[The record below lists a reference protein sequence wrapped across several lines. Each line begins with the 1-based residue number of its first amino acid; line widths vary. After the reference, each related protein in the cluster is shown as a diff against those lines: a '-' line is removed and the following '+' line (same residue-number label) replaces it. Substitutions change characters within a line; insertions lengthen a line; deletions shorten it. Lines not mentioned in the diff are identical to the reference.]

1 MENVISIQGLEKNFG
16 KKTVFSGFSLE
27 IPEGSFTVISGASGS
42 GKSTLLNIIGL
53 LEKKGKGETVHFG
66 QKNIKPF
73 STKATNLLKDKIGY
87 LFQNYALVDNATVE
101 YNLKLAMEGHDTSKE
116 NNRVKEVL
124 EAVGLAGF
132 EKKKVYQCSGG
143 EQQRVAIARALAM
156 DPTIMLFDEPT
167 SALDPE
173 LVGEV
178 LEVMKKL
185 AEGGMTMVVV
195 THEMGFARE
204 VASRVIF
211 MDEGQIVEE
220 GTPEEI
226 FDHPKMDRTKAF
238 LNKIL

>member
-16 KKTVFSGFSLE
+16 KKTVFSRFNLE

-143 EQQRVAIARALAM
+143 EQQRVAIARLMLKPCELILA
-156 DPTIMLFDEPT
+156 DEPT
-167 SALDPE
+167 GSLDHE
-173 LVGEV
+173 NKMKVVDLLKGFQRAGKTVV
-178 LEVMKKL
+178 L
-185 AEGGMTMVVV
+185 V
-195 THEMGFARE
+195 TH
-204 VASRVIF
+204 
-211 MDEGQIVEE
+211 DEDLMHLGEPLIRIDQV
-220 GTPEEI
+220 P
-226 FDHPKMDRTKAF
+226 
-238 LNKIL
+238 

>member
-101 YNLKLAMEGHDTSKE
+101 YNLKLALEGHDTSKE

-143 EQQRVAIARALAM
+143 EQQRVAIARLMLKPCELILA
-156 DPTIMLFDEPT
+156 DEPT
-167 SALDPE
+167 GSLDHE
-173 LVGEV
+173 NKMKVVDLLKGFQRAGKTVV
-178 LEVMKKL
+178 L
-185 AEGGMTMVVV
+185 V
-195 THEMGFARE
+195 TH
-204 VASRVIF
+204 
-211 MDEGQIVEE
+211 DEDLMHLGEPLIRIDQV
-220 GTPEEI
+220 P
-226 FDHPKMDRTKAF
+226 
-238 LNKIL
+238 

>member
-53 LEKKGKGETVHFG
+53 LEKKDKGEMVHFG

-143 EQQRVAIARALAM
+143 EQQRVAIARLMLKPCELILA
-156 DPTIMLFDEPT
+156 DEPT
-167 SALDPE
+167 GSLDHE
-173 LVGEV
+173 NKMKVVDLLKGFQRAGKTVV
-178 LEVMKKL
+178 L
-185 AEGGMTMVVV
+185 V
-195 THEMGFARE
+195 TH
-204 VASRVIF
+204 
-211 MDEGQIVEE
+211 DEDLMHLGEPLIR
-220 GTPEEI
+220 I
-226 FDHPKMDRTKAF
+226 DRTQ
-238 LNKIL
+238 

>member
-1 MENVISIQGLEKNFG
+1 MENVISIKGLAKNFG

-53 LEKKGKGETVHFG
+53 LEKKDKGDMVHFG

-73 STKATNLLKDKIGY
+73 SIKATSLLKDKIGY

-124 EAVGLAGF
+124 EAVGLTGF

-143 EQQRVAIARALAM
+143 EQQRVAIARLMLKPCELILA
-156 DPTIMLFDEPT
+156 DEPT
-167 SALDPE
+167 GSLDHE
-173 LVGEV
+173 NKMKVVDLLKGFQRAGKTVV
-178 LEVMKKL
+178 L
-185 AEGGMTMVVV
+185 V
-195 THEMGFARE
+195 THDEDLMHLGEPLIRID
-204 VASRVIF
+204 RV
-211 MDEGQIVEE
+211 Q
-220 GTPEEI
+220 
-226 FDHPKMDRTKAF
+226 
-238 LNKIL
+238 

>member
-16 KKTVFSGFSLE
+16 KKTVFSRFNLE

-53 LEKKGKGETVHFG
+53 LEKKDKGEMVHFG

-143 EQQRVAIARALAM
+143 EQQRVAIARLMLKPCELILA
-156 DPTIMLFDEPT
+156 DEPT
-167 SALDPE
+167 GSLDHE
-173 LVGEV
+173 NKMKVVDLLKGFQRAGKTVV
-178 LEVMKKL
+178 L
-185 AEGGMTMVVV
+185 V
-195 THEMGFARE
+195 TH
-204 VASRVIF
+204 
-211 MDEGQIVEE
+211 DEDLMHLGEPLIRIDQV
-220 GTPEEI
+220 P
-226 FDHPKMDRTKAF
+226 
-238 LNKIL
+238 

>member
-53 LEKKGKGETVHFG
+53 LEKKSKGETVHFG

-143 EQQRVAIARALAM
+143 EQQRVAIARLMLKPCELILA
-156 DPTIMLFDEPT
+156 DEPT
-167 SALDPE
+167 GSLDHE
-173 LVGEV
+173 NKMKVVDLLKGFQRAGKTVV
-178 LEVMKKL
+178 L
-185 AEGGMTMVVV
+185 V
-195 THEMGFARE
+195 TH
-204 VASRVIF
+204 
-211 MDEGQIVEE
+211 DEDLMHLGEPLIRIDQV
-220 GTPEEI
+220 P
-226 FDHPKMDRTKAF
+226 
-238 LNKIL
+238 

>member
-124 EAVGLAGF
+124 EAVGLTGF

-143 EQQRVAIARALAM
+143 EQQRVAIARLMLKPCELILA
-156 DPTIMLFDEPT
+156 DEPT
-167 SALDPE
+167 GSLDHE
-173 LVGEV
+173 NKMKVVDLLKGFQRAGKTVV
-178 LEVMKKL
+178 L
-185 AEGGMTMVVV
+185 V
-195 THEMGFARE
+195 TH
-204 VASRVIF
+204 
-211 MDEGQIVEE
+211 DEDLMHLGEPLIR
-220 GTPEEI
+220 I
-226 FDHPKMDRTKAF
+226 DRTQ
-238 LNKIL
+238 

>member
-143 EQQRVAIARALAM
+143 EQQRVAIARLMLKPCELILA
-156 DPTIMLFDEPT
+156 DEPT
-167 SALDPE
+167 GSLDHE
-173 LVGEV
+173 NKMKVVDLLKGFQRAGKTVV
-178 LEVMKKL
+178 L
-185 AEGGMTMVVV
+185 V
-195 THEMGFARE
+195 TH
-204 VASRVIF
+204 
-211 MDEGQIVEE
+211 DEDLMHLGEPLIRIDQV
-220 GTPEEI
+220 P
-226 FDHPKMDRTKAF
+226 
-238 LNKIL
+238 

>member
-16 KKTVFSGFSLE
+16 KKTVFSRFNLE

-124 EAVGLAGF
+124 EVVGLAGF

-143 EQQRVAIARALAM
+143 EQQRVAIARLMLKPCELILA
-156 DPTIMLFDEPT
+156 DEPT
-167 SALDPE
+167 GSLDHE
-173 LVGEV
+173 NKMKVVDLLKGFQRAGKTVV
-178 LEVMKKL
+178 L
-185 AEGGMTMVVV
+185 V
-195 THEMGFARE
+195 TH
-204 VASRVIF
+204 
-211 MDEGQIVEE
+211 DEDLMHLGEPLIRIDQV
-220 GTPEEI
+220 P
-226 FDHPKMDRTKAF
+226 
-238 LNKIL
+238 

>member
-143 EQQRVAIARALAM
+143 EQQRVAIARLMLKPCELILA
-156 DPTIMLFDEPT
+156 DEPT
-167 SALDPE
+167 GSLDHE
-173 LVGEV
+173 NKMKVVDLLKGFQRAGKTVV
-178 LEVMKKL
+178 L
-185 AEGGMTMVVV
+185 V
-195 THEMGFARE
+195 TH
-204 VASRVIF
+204 
-211 MDEGQIVEE
+211 DEDLMHLGEPLIRIDQI
-220 GTPEEI
+220 P
-226 FDHPKMDRTKAF
+226 
-238 LNKIL
+238 

>member
-16 KKTVFSGFSLE
+16 KKTVFYGFNLE

-143 EQQRVAIARALAM
+143 EQQRVAIARLMLKPCELILA
-156 DPTIMLFDEPT
+156 DEPT
-167 SALDPE
+167 GSLDHE
-173 LVGEV
+173 NKMKVVDLLKGFQRAGKTVV
-178 LEVMKKL
+178 L
-185 AEGGMTMVVV
+185 V
-195 THEMGFARE
+195 TH
-204 VASRVIF
+204 
-211 MDEGQIVEE
+211 DEDLMHLGEPLIRIDQV
-220 GTPEEI
+220 P
-226 FDHPKMDRTKAF
+226 
-238 LNKIL
+238 

>member
-1 MENVISIQGLEKNFG
+1 MENVISIKGLEKNFG

-53 LEKKGKGETVHFG
+53 LEKKDKGDMVHFG

-73 STKATNLLKDKIGY
+73 STKATSLLKDKIGY

-124 EAVGLAGF
+124 EAVGLTGF

-143 EQQRVAIARALAM
+143 EQQRVAIARLMLKPCELILA
-156 DPTIMLFDEPT
+156 DEPT
-167 SALDPE
+167 GSLDHE
-173 LVGEV
+173 NKMKVVDLLKGFQRAGKTVV
-178 LEVMKKL
+178 L
-185 AEGGMTMVVV
+185 V
-195 THEMGFARE
+195 THDEDLMHLGEPLIRID
-204 VASRVIF
+204 RV
-211 MDEGQIVEE
+211 Q
-220 GTPEEI
+220 
-226 FDHPKMDRTKAF
+226 
-238 LNKIL
+238 

>member
-143 EQQRVAIARALAM
+143 EQQRVAIARLMLKPCELILA
-156 DPTIMLFDEPT
+156 DEPT
-167 SALDPE
+167 GSLDHE
-173 LVGEV
+173 NKMKVVDLLKGFQRAGKTVV
-178 LEVMKKL
+178 L
-185 AEGGMTMVVV
+185 V
-195 THEMGFARE
+195 THDEDL
-204 VASRVIF
+204 
-211 MDEGQIVEE
+211 MDLGEPLIR
-220 GTPEEI
+220 I
-226 FDHPKMDRTKAF
+226 D
-238 LNKIL
+238 

>member
-16 KKTVFSGFSLE
+16 KKTVFSRFNLE

-53 LEKKGKGETVHFG
+53 LEKKDKGEMVHFG

-143 EQQRVAIARALAM
+143 EQQRVAIARLMLKPCELILA
-156 DPTIMLFDEPT
+156 DEPT
-167 SALDPE
+167 GSLDHE
-173 LVGEV
+173 NKMKVVDLLKGFQRAGKTVVLVTHDEDLMHVGEPLIRIDQV
-178 LEVMKKL
+178 
-185 AEGGMTMVVV
+185 
-195 THEMGFARE
+195 
-204 VASRVIF
+204 
-211 MDEGQIVEE
+211 
-220 GTPEEI
+220 P
-226 FDHPKMDRTKAF
+226 
-238 LNKIL
+238 

>member
-16 KKTVFSGFSLE
+16 KKTVFSRFNLE

-87 LFQNYALVDNATVE
+87 LFQNFALVDNATVE

-143 EQQRVAIARALAM
+143 EQQRVAIARLMLKPCELILA
-156 DPTIMLFDEPT
+156 DEPT
-167 SALDPE
+167 GSLDHE
-173 LVGEV
+173 NKMKVVDLLKGFQRAGKTVV
-178 LEVMKKL
+178 L
-185 AEGGMTMVVV
+185 V
-195 THEMGFARE
+195 THDEDL
-204 VASRVIF
+204 
-211 MDEGQIVEE
+211 MDLGEPLIR
-220 GTPEEI
+220 I
-226 FDHPKMDRTKAF
+226 D
-238 LNKIL
+238 

>member
-53 LEKKGKGETVHFG
+53 LEKKDKGDMVHFG

-73 STKATNLLKDKIGY
+73 STKATSLLKDKIGY

-116 NNRVKEVL
+116 KNRVKEVL
-124 EAVGLAGF
+124 EAVGLTGF

-143 EQQRVAIARALAM
+143 EQQRVAIARLMLKPCELILA
-156 DPTIMLFDEPT
+156 DEPT
-167 SALDPE
+167 GSLDHE
-173 LVGEV
+173 NKMKVVDLLKGFQRAGKTVV
-178 LEVMKKL
+178 L
-185 AEGGMTMVVV
+185 V
-195 THEMGFARE
+195 TH
-204 VASRVIF
+204 
-211 MDEGQIVEE
+211 DEDLMHLGEPLIR
-220 GTPEEI
+220 I
-226 FDHPKMDRTKAF
+226 DRKQ
-238 LNKIL
+238 

>member
-73 STKATNLLKDKIGY
+73 STKETNLLKDKIGY

-143 EQQRVAIARALAM
+143 EQQRVAIARLMLKPCELILA
-156 DPTIMLFDEPT
+156 DEPT
-167 SALDPE
+167 GSLDHE
-173 LVGEV
+173 NKMKVVDLLKGFQRAGKTVV
-178 LEVMKKL
+178 L
-185 AEGGMTMVVV
+185 V
-195 THEMGFARE
+195 TH
-204 VASRVIF
+204 
-211 MDEGQIVEE
+211 DEDLMHLGEPLIRIDQV
-220 GTPEEI
+220 P
-226 FDHPKMDRTKAF
+226 
-238 LNKIL
+238 

>member
-143 EQQRVAIARALAM
+143 EQQRVAIARLMLKPCELILA
-156 DPTIMLFDEPT
+156 DEPT
-167 SALDPE
+167 GSLDHE
-173 LVGEV
+173 NKMKVVDLLKGFQRAGKTVV
-178 LEVMKKL
+178 L
-185 AEGGMTMVVV
+185 V
-195 THEMGFARE
+195 THDEDL
-204 VASRVIF
+204 
-211 MDEGQIVEE
+211 MDLGEPLIRIDQV
-220 GTPEEI
+220 P
-226 FDHPKMDRTKAF
+226 
-238 LNKIL
+238 

>member
-53 LEKKGKGETVHFG
+53 LEKKGKGEMVHFG
-66 QKNIKPF
+66 QKNIMPF

-143 EQQRVAIARALAM
+143 EQQRVAIARLMLKPCELILA
-156 DPTIMLFDEPT
+156 DEPT
-167 SALDPE
+167 GSLDHE
-173 LVGEV
+173 NKMKVVDLLKGFQRAGKTVV
-178 LEVMKKL
+178 L
-185 AEGGMTMVVV
+185 V
-195 THEMGFARE
+195 TH
-204 VASRVIF
+204 
-211 MDEGQIVEE
+211 DEDLMHLGEPLIRIDQV
-220 GTPEEI
+220 P
-226 FDHPKMDRTKAF
+226 
-238 LNKIL
+238 

>member
-53 LEKKGKGETVHFG
+53 LEKKGKGETEHFG

-143 EQQRVAIARALAM
+143 EQQRVAIARLMLKPCELILA
-156 DPTIMLFDEPT
+156 DEPT
-167 SALDPE
+167 GSLDHE
-173 LVGEV
+173 NKMKVVDLLKGFQRAGKTVV
-178 LEVMKKL
+178 L
-185 AEGGMTMVVV
+185 V
-195 THEMGFARE
+195 TH
-204 VASRVIF
+204 
-211 MDEGQIVEE
+211 DEDLMHLGEPLIRIDQV
-220 GTPEEI
+220 P
-226 FDHPKMDRTKAF
+226 
-238 LNKIL
+238 

>member
-1 MENVISIQGLEKNFG
+1 MENVISIWGLEKNFG

-143 EQQRVAIARALAM
+143 EQQRVAIARLMLKPCELILA
-156 DPTIMLFDEPT
+156 DEPT
-167 SALDPE
+167 GSLDHE
-173 LVGEV
+173 NKMKVVDLLKGFQRAGKTVV
-178 LEVMKKL
+178 L
-185 AEGGMTMVVV
+185 V
-195 THEMGFARE
+195 TH
-204 VASRVIF
+204 
-211 MDEGQIVEE
+211 DEDLMHLGEPLIRIDQV
-220 GTPEEI
+220 P
-226 FDHPKMDRTKAF
+226 
-238 LNKIL
+238 

>member
-116 NNRVKEVL
+116 NKRVKEVL

-143 EQQRVAIARALAM
+143 EQQRVAIARLMLKPCELILA
-156 DPTIMLFDEPT
+156 DEPT
-167 SALDPE
+167 GSLDHE
-173 LVGEV
+173 NKMKVVDLLKGFQRAGKTVV
-178 LEVMKKL
+178 L
-185 AEGGMTMVVV
+185 V
-195 THEMGFARE
+195 TH
-204 VASRVIF
+204 
-211 MDEGQIVEE
+211 DEDLMHLGEPLIRIDQV
-220 GTPEEI
+220 P
-226 FDHPKMDRTKAF
+226 
-238 LNKIL
+238 

>member
-16 KKTVFSGFSLE
+16 KKTVFSRFNLE

-53 LEKKGKGETVHFG
+53 LEKKDKGEMVHFG

-143 EQQRVAIARALAM
+143 EQQRVAIARLMLKPCELILA
-156 DPTIMLFDEPT
+156 DEPT
-167 SALDPE
+167 GSLDHE
-173 LVGEV
+173 NKMKVVDLLKGFQRAGKTVV
-178 LEVMKKL
+178 L
-185 AEGGMTMVVV
+185 V
-195 THEMGFARE
+195 TH
-204 VASRVIF
+204 
-211 MDEGQIVEE
+211 DEDLMYLGEPLIRIDQV
-220 GTPEEI
+220 P
-226 FDHPKMDRTKAF
+226 
-238 LNKIL
+238 

>member
-1 MENVISIQGLEKNFG
+1 MENVISIQGLEKNFC

-143 EQQRVAIARALAM
+143 EQQRVAIARLMLKPCELILA
-156 DPTIMLFDEPT
+156 DEPT
-167 SALDPE
+167 GSLDHE
-173 LVGEV
+173 NKMKVVDLLKGFQRAGKTVV
-178 LEVMKKL
+178 L
-185 AEGGMTMVVV
+185 V
-195 THEMGFARE
+195 TH
-204 VASRVIF
+204 
-211 MDEGQIVEE
+211 DEDLMHLGEPLIRIDQV
-220 GTPEEI
+220 P
-226 FDHPKMDRTKAF
+226 
-238 LNKIL
+238 

>member
-16 KKTVFSGFSLE
+16 KKTVFSRFSLE

-143 EQQRVAIARALAM
+143 EQQRVAIARLMLKPCELILA
-156 DPTIMLFDEPT
+156 DEPT
-167 SALDPE
+167 GSLDHE
-173 LVGEV
+173 NKMKVVDLLKGFQRAGKTVV
-178 LEVMKKL
+178 L
-185 AEGGMTMVVV
+185 V
-195 THEMGFARE
+195 TH
-204 VASRVIF
+204 
-211 MDEGQIVEE
+211 DEDLMHLGEPLIRIDQV
-220 GTPEEI
+220 P
-226 FDHPKMDRTKAF
+226 
-238 LNKIL
+238 

>member
-143 EQQRVAIARALAM
+143 EQQRVAIARLMLKPCELILA
-156 DPTIMLFDEPT
+156 DEPT
-167 SALDPE
+167 GSLDHE
-173 LVGEV
+173 NKMKVVDLLKGFQRAGKTVV
-178 LEVMKKL
+178 L
-185 AEGGMTMVVV
+185 V
-195 THEMGFARE
+195 TH
-204 VASRVIF
+204 
-211 MDEGQIVEE
+211 DEDLMHLGEPLIRIDQV
-220 GTPEEI
+220 
-226 FDHPKMDRTKAF
+226 
-238 LNKIL
+238 

>member
-1 MENVISIQGLEKNFG
+1 MENVISIKGLEKNFG

-53 LEKKGKGETVHFG
+53 LEKKDKGDMVHFG

-73 STKATNLLKDKIGY
+73 STKATSLLKDKIGY

-116 NNRVKEVL
+116 NNRIKEVL

-143 EQQRVAIARALAM
+143 EQQRVAIARLMLKPCELILA
-156 DPTIMLFDEPT
+156 DEPT
-167 SALDPE
+167 GSLDYE
-173 LVGEV
+173 NKMKVVDLLKGFQRAGKTVV
-178 LEVMKKL
+178 L
-185 AEGGMTMVVV
+185 V
-195 THEMGFARE
+195 THDEDLMHLGEPLIRID
-204 VASRVIF
+204 RV
-211 MDEGQIVEE
+211 Q
-220 GTPEEI
+220 
-226 FDHPKMDRTKAF
+226 
-238 LNKIL
+238 